1 MNRPKLIAKITGII
15 SIIISIFYLL
25 FISIFDF
32 RSNLN
37 NYLINQTENMGAI
50 VSCLKNYPSNSIFV
64 KLHLENR

>member
-15 SIIISIFYLL
+15 SIVICIIYLI

-37 NYLINQTENMGAI
+37 DYLINQTENVGVI
-50 VSCLKNYPSNSIFV
+50 VFYLRNHF
-64 KLHLENR
+64 

>member
-1 MNRPKLIAKITGII
+1 MNRPKLIARITGFI
-15 SIIISIFYLL
+15 SILIGIIYLL

-50 VSCLKNYPSNSIFV
+50 VSYLKKYPSNSIFV
-64 KLHLENR
+64 KLHLENP